1 MKDYLRQ
8 IIAQQPDA
16 LRKRSIVREYLQARI
31 LQALQDNGAFLNLAF
46 LGGTALRFL
55 YFLPRFSEDLDFSL
69 ISASR
74 GHRFREWLQ
83 KIKSGFEA
91 EGYSLSIK
99 ANDKKAVCWAFLRYE
114 GLLYELGLS
123 RQPRE
128 MLSIKLEVDT
138 NPPKGAGTARTI
150 IRRYVTVNLLHYDQP
165 SLLAGE
171 LHAILSRKYTKGRDL
186 YDLVWYLADRTWP
199 APNFSL
205 LNSAL
210 EQTGWKGGQLT
221 PQNWRSILRD
231 HLSHLRWDL
240 VAEDALPFLERAEEV
255 ALLTGENCL
264 TLLD

>member
-31 LQALQDNGAFLNLAF
+31 LQALQDSGAFLNLAF

-55 YFLPRFSEDLDFSL
+55 YSLPRFSEDLDFSL

-83 KIKSGFEA
+83 KIKAGFEA
-91 EGYSLSIK
+91 EAYSLSIK
-99 ANDKKAVCWAFLRYE
+99 ANDKKAVCWAFLRYDR
-114 GLLYELGLS
+114 LLYELGLS
-123 RQPRE
+123 NQPGE

-138 NPPKGAGTARTI
+138 NPPKGAGTTRTI

-165 SLLAGE
+165 SLLAGK
-171 LHAILSRKYTKGRDL
+171 LHAILARKYTKARDL

-199 APNFSL
+199 APNFAF

-210 EQTGWKGGQLT
+210 EQTGWKGPHLA
-221 PQNWRSILRD
+221 PQNWRPILRD
-231 HLSHLRWDL
+231 HLSHLRWDR
-240 VAEDALPFLERAEEV
+240 VAEDALPFLERAEEADLLTRDNCL
-255 ALLTGENCL
+255 ALL
-264 TLLD
+264 D

>member
-8 IIAQQPDA
+8 MIAQQPDA
-16 LRKRSIVREYLQARI
+16 LRKRSLAREYLQARI
-31 LQALQDNGAFLNLAF
+31 LQALQDSGAFLNLAF

-55 YFLPRFSEDLDFSL
+55 YSLPRFSEDLDFSL
-69 ISASR
+69 ISPSR
-74 GHRFREWLQ
+74 GHGFREWLQ

-123 RQPRE
+123 GQRGE
-128 MLSIKLEVDT
+128 TLSIKLEVDT
-138 NPPKGAGTARTI
+138 NPPKGAGIARTI

-165 SLLAGE
+165 SLLAGK

-186 YDLVWYLADRTWP
+186 YDLVWYLADKTWP
-199 APNFSL
+199 APNFGL

-210 EQTGWKGGQLT
+210 EQTGWKGPQVT
-221 PQNWRSILRD
+221 PQNWRSILKK
-231 HLSHLRWDL
+231 HLSSLRWDR

-255 ALLTGENCL
+255 ALLTKENCL
-264 TLLD
+264 SLLS